1 MISKTEAVWYDRN
14 RRKESLVSRETQ
26 LEVYYLVYKD
36 CEDNHKATDGQ
47 PGGPLQLI
55 LFQNILFFR

>member
-14 RRKESLVSRETQ
+14 RRKGSLVSRETQ

-36 CEDNHKATDGQ
+36 CEDNHKATDDQ
-47 PGGPLQLI
+47 PGELLQLI

>member
-14 RRKESLVSRETQ
+14 RRKGSLVSRETQ

-36 CEDNHKATDGQ
+36 CEDIHKATDGQ
-47 PGGPLQLI
+47 PGELLQLI